1 MKKIFFVAFLLLF
14 AASIT
19 IVEAQPRGMA
29 PGTERMAGRKAA
41 LWSDLNLTE
50 EQSEEIS
57 ALRASLQ
64 EGMAPLRMEMVRK
77 RLEMKLLW
85 MAEDPDSVK
94 IKAKQKEIQDLR
106 GKLGEKM
113 IDFRLA
119 VRNILTP
126 EQRSQL
132 LAKRFSRARQR
143 GWDREP
149 RSYQRKGPERGW

>member
-1 MKKIFFVAFLLLF
+1 
-14 AASIT
+14 
-19 IVEAQPRGMA
+19 
-29 PGTERMAGRKAA
+29 
-41 LWSDLNLTE
+41 
-50 EQSEEIS
+50 
-57 ALRASLQ
+57 
-64 EGMAPLRMEMVRK
+64 MEMVRK

-106 GKLGEKM
+106 GQLGEKM

-132 LAKRFSRARQR
+132 LANRYSRGRER
-143 GWDREP
+143 GRDREP